1 MTRRTLALPV
11 GFIAL
16 SEHIE
21 TSTHFYVRAFVPK
34 DRVPAFA
41 GDALC

>member
-1 MTRRTLALPV
+1 MTRRTVAPPV

-21 TSTHFYVRAFVPK
+21 TSTHFSVRAFVPK
-34 DRVPAFA
+34 DYY
-41 GDALC
+41 ALC